1 MMKRIRLF
9 MMLALVWMTATSF
22 AQGIKGTVID
32 ENGEPVIGATVAD
45 MSNTLLLRE
54 SRAP

>member
-32 ENGEPVIGATVAD
+32 ENGARTV
-45 MSNTLLLRE
+45 NR
-54 SRAP
+54 